1 MNYNHLTIEERC
13 CIREFYNKGKSLREI
28 AVLIGRNPSTIAREI
43 NRNMTYMGVKP
54 MYYPQTAQRKYNR
67 RRRFCHRGMFGK
79 AELVTYIEEKLRLT
93 WSPEQIANTPCE
105 LRMPSFKTIYR
116 WLYEGYLVNGN
127 LKVLR
132 KKGNTR
138 KRLGNGGRFTTGK
151 SIRKRDRSVYKRKEV
166 GHWEVDTV
174 VSGQGKSKACFATLA
189 ERKTRYY
196 IAVWIPDRKAA
207 TMEDAIVKALSQY
220 PKEMV
225 KSITCDRGS
234 EFGNWREIESRL
246 NCDMYF
252 ADPYCAWQKGTNE
265 NSNGLLREFYPKGRD
280 LSHVGE
286 KGLKKNLALI
296 NARPK
301 KVLNYKSPA
310 DLFELEL
317 KKVLHLV

>member
-1 MNYNHLTIEERC
+1 MNYKHLTTEERC
-13 CIREFYNKGKSLREI
+13 CIREFYVKGKSIREI
-28 AVLIGRNPSTIAREI
+28 AKLIDRSPSTVSREI
-43 NRNMTYMGVKP
+43 NRNRTNVKRGIP
-54 MYYPQTAQRKYNR
+54 YYYPHTAQKKYQYRRK
-67 RRRFCHRGMFGK
+67 FCHRGMFGSK
-79 AELVTYIEEKLRLT
+79 EVVAYIEEKLLLT
-93 WSPEQIANTPCE
+93 WSPEQIANTECE
-105 LRMPSFKTIYR
+105 LDLPCFKTIYR
-116 WLYEGYLVNGN
+116 WIYAGYLVNGN

-132 KKGNTR
+132 KKGKTR
-138 KRLGNGGRFTTGK
+138 KRLGNGGKFTTGK
-151 SIRKRDRSVYKRKEV
+151 SIRKRDKVVYKRQGV
-166 GHWEVDTV
+166 GHWEADTV

-196 IAVWIPDRKAA
+196 IAIWMPDRKAA
-207 TMEDAIVKALSQY
+207 TMEEAIVKALSQY

-234 EFGNWREIESRL
+234 EFGNWRNIEERL
-246 NCDMYF
+246 QCDVYF

-265 NSNGLLREFYPKGRD
+265 NSNGLLREFYPKGRN

-286 KGLKKNLALI
+286 KTLKKNLALI

-317 KKVLHLV
+317 KKCCT